1 MPRLSH
7 ARLSYVHFLTSL
19 LNRRLSHHFAWERFK
34 NPRLKSRHR
43 RKRINYNEEIGIDA
57 SILSSVLP
65 PRRSYF
71 YLFGP
76 REKTIKFHGK
86 NDNFTWLMA
95 DLIDLSMPLF
105 FHGIYRVGT
114 RILHRGWSNE
124 NKDPAWRCIRGPS
137 LQRCVAYYTYTR
149 ISRLPD
155 CRGLVGWRGG
165 FVMGDGVG
173 AGTPLLA
180 CVYAF
185 TCYVA
190 NDLCIPLI
198 TSMHCTVLSGDHSF
212 IRPTCA
218 LRYCQRQKHR
228 RRTIRAGCVKCATFT
243 DCAID

>member
-65 PRRSYF
+65 PRHSYF

-86 NDNFTWLMA
+86 NDNFTWQMA

-114 RILHRGWSNE
+114 RILHPRLIQRKQRSGVALHTRAKFATLRSLLYIHTDLSFARLSGIGGVARGVCNG
-124 NKDPAWRCIRGPS
+124 WRCGRGYTVVGVCVCIYV
-137 LQRCVAYYTYTR
+137 LRCQWFMYT
-149 ISRLPD
+149 
-155 CRGLVGWRGG
+155 
-165 FVMGDGVG
+165 
-173 AGTPLLA
+173 
-180 CVYAF
+180 
-185 TCYVA
+185 A
-190 NDLCIPLI
+190 NYQHAL
-198 TSMHCTVLSGDHSF
+198 HCF
-212 IRPTCA
+212 IR
-218 LRYCQRQKHR
+218 RS
-228 RRTIRAGCVKCATFT
+228 
-243 DCAID
+243 